1 MGHGRSLT
9 PRRKKMDGHKGGVRV
24 EKENERMLQTHS
36 VVLFES
42 FEVGPAGCGG
52 TMSILGRPGM
62 LPNVLT
68 KRGVIPH
75 NKEASGPGCQ

>member
-42 FEVGPAGCGG
+42 LE
-52 TMSILGRPGM
+52 TMTSCQKRFTASKASPVVLNYGRFYSPGD
-62 LPNVLT
+62 
-68 KRGVIPH
+68 I
-75 NKEASGPGCQ
+75 